1 MWDMIE
7 KNFPEPGSER
17 RLQGSS
23 SSASPGKEK
32 RAAGD
37 RKRDR
42 KWREYQESLAAEAAQ
57 GARGGTPAHSP
68 QRAKGGHHPGHATL
82 GDFLEVAKQTKAK
95 PRQLLLRKSGP
106 SSDVESAHRGR
117 MPADQASSSGS
128 VAPHQRNV
136 ARACERTCGVP
147 CNLRVARQRAT
158 QQSAAVEGAVG
169 IAHEEATEWGRGM
182 DYHASTVAAIAA
194 GLTAAATHEAVA
206 ARIRGEV
213 AATAD
218 EARLTQEAI
227 ACKEAEVK
235 ALEEALAQ
243 ERAKKEAEE
252 RAHAEAT
259 AKAQADAAKKDAIEA
274 ARRKVAEERA
284 KTEAELAALE
294 AEKARLQ
301 QTREA
306 EAARAREE
314 AERRAAAATAA
325 AMEEAEAKLRRET
338 PPGGS
343 RVETLRKLF
352 EGNASSKM
360 TLDEADTGSSGSSGP
375 TAHRRRKGKGKT
387 PERPRRPAGGH
398 PQDSDPFFT
407 ASDGDEGG
415 RHRRHRRGVAGWLA
429 DVPME
434 PEGEDE
440 DPPPPYRS
448 SESSETETPRWGDM
462 DFDIT
467 KKRPSSDPPRRPGGD
482 PPGPP
487 GRGPSGRPGGCPPSG
502 PPGGGPPDGG
512 GPPGPGGP
520 GGGPPGGPPGDP
532 DDPPGDG
539 DPDATRR
546 WIVYLRR
553 RVQYLEREVDTGKG
567 EMTRI
572 ARVAARA
579 QRELD
584 IAKIEMV
591 KSAGVATATQKLLD
605 IARGETRSLNKVIS
619 GLQQRL
625 DALEARGSV
634 SSDHPPLESA
644 SSDDGWGPGPGP
656 GRPHAPSASAPS
668 LTAPSHH
675 SAGRR
680 NERVPPGS
688 GSEDWRDEWL
698 SSDYHN
704 RRAPPQTPVRPRR
717 TAPAPEQI
725 RMAGGRYGGLR
736 DEVPG
741 GDVEWDVG
749 MLAEEDLEEFDIS
762 PPRGVRRE
770 AAGRSRRRRDEEAYM
785 EGVRREHLGSAYMEE
800 PRRSHRDS
808 MEQMDVAALGVRG
821 RGRWEPRSTSR
832 PAFMV
837 SKAAD
842 AAVWEDLKDIKPP
855 MYDGNPLNLDRFLEK
870 LDDWGVTVTED
881 MHPADAEK
889 YVFRRFRYRL
899 PEVLQELYFV
909 ATKEGKIKT
918 LKEAKKWLNEQERLD
933 APQVAAKRWKSIKL
947 QHDGREIRLRDWRD
961 FRGQYTLF
969 RRNVEDWNEG
979 DEQARLLSMLPE
991 AWIKRVT
998 KEEAKRAKFNH
1009 TVKMMLPKEY
1019 HTNVVAWTRKN
1030 VARDVKRNSLR
1041 NALLITVSG
1050 DREKTAMW
1058 RLDECDVSGQTIR
1071 LQAIL
1076 ARMSC
1081 DEIVVWVGEEVLKE
1095 YRNLHHTRGLRP
1107 SDRDV
1112 NYVGEGPG
1120 GEAAMDPAGADG
1132 DEALIDGDDDDE
1144 PAEVAVYAFV
1154 AHNGA
1159 GSNRG
1164 SWKPLQPGWKKKE
1177 KKEPRRIG
1185 SPPLSFGEFIQAH
1198 PQGCFVCYGR
1208 KQGFNHDHRT
1218 CPIHQADTEA
1228 YKKAHGSKKRAPA
1241 GIREAKVEVDKDELS
1256 KMMYQGNE
1264 FAKEIQE
1271 IKRNWVPR
1279 SDNKNKE
1286 NNQNDQNKDKDK
1298 KTRRGRK
1305 KGVNEVDA
1313 EENTPTTTTDAP

>member
-1 MWDMIE
+1 MVNWQEADKTWPRPHPHAARLLRGLVWDQHYRHSHPQCEGGMPGSFELRTDMAPDRLQAPEDWLRAEGFAFRFQQRRWRTWTRPDRPGEGLRPDGIEEDENSNEYPSGASINVSMWDMIE

-32 RAAGD
+32 RSAGD

-57 GARGGTPAHSP
+57 GAMGGTPAPSP
-68 QRAKGGHHPGHATL
+68 QRANGGHHPGHTTL
-82 GDFLEVAKQTKAK
+82 GDFLEVAKKTKAK
-95 PRQLLLRKSGP
+95 PRTLLLRKSGP

-117 MPADQASSSGS
+117 MPGDQASSSGS
-128 VAPHQRNV
+128 VAPHQRDV

-147 CNLRVARQRAT
+147 CNLRLARQRAT
-158 QQSAAVEGAVG
+158 QQNAAVEGAVG

-182 DYHASTVAAIAA
+182 DYHASTVAAITA
-194 GLTAAATHEAVA
+194 GLTAAAAHEAVA

-213 AATAD
+213 AATD
-218 EARLTQEAI
+218 EEARLTQEVI

-243 ERAKKEAEE
+243 GRAKKEAEE
-252 RAHAEAT
+252 RVHAEAT
-259 AKAQADAAKKDAIEA
+259 AKAQADAAKKDVIQA

-301 QTREA
+301 QAREA

-314 AERRAAAATAA
+314 AEGRAAAATAA

-352 EGNASSKM
+352 EGDASSKM

-375 TAHRRRKGKGKT
+375 TAYRRRKGKGKT
-387 PERPRRPAGGH
+387 PERPQRPAGGH
-398 PQDSDPFFT
+398 PHDSDPFFT
-407 ASDGDEGG
+407 ASDGDERG
-415 RHRRHRRGVAGWLA
+415 RRHRQGVAGRGGG

-434 PEGEDE
+434 PEGENE
-440 DPPPPYRS
+440 HPPPPYRS

-462 DFDIT
+462 DEDDDMVCLLDMDFDIT
-467 KKRPSSDPPRRPGGD
+467 KKRTSSDPPRRPGGD

-487 GRGPSGRPGGCPPSG
+487 GGGPSGPPGGRPPGG
-502 PPGGGPPDGG
+502 PPGGGPPGGG
-512 GPPGPGGP
+512 GPPEPGGP

-553 RVQYLEREVDTGKG
+553 RVQFLEREVDTGKG

-605 IARGETRSLNKVIS
+605 IARGGTRSLNKVIS

-634 SSDHPPLESA
+634 GSDHPPLESG

-656 GRPHAPSASAPS
+656 GRPHAPGGAPRSRPSASVPS
-668 LTAPSHH
+668 LSAPSHH

-698 SSDYHN
+698 SAEYHN
-704 RRAPPQTPVRPRR
+704 RCAPPRTPVRPRR
-717 TAPAPEQI
+717 PAPAPEPI
-725 RMAGGRYGGLR
+725 PMAGGRYGGLR
-736 DEVPG
+736 DEVPRG
-741 GDVEWDVG
+741 HVEWDVG
-749 MLAEEDLEEFDIS
+749 GGEDLDLDLEEFDIS

-770 AAGRSRRRRDEEAYM
+770 AAERSRRRRDEEAYM

-808 MEQMDVAALGVRG
+808 MEEMDVAAVGVRG
-821 RGRWEPRSTSR
+821 RGRWEPRSTPR

-881 MHPADAEK
+881 MPPADAEK

-918 LKEAKKWLNEQERLD
+918 LKEAKKWLNEQERVD
-933 APQVAAKRWKSIKL
+933 AP
-947 QHDGREIRLRDWRD
+947 
-961 FRGQYTLF
+961 
-969 RRNVEDWNEG
+969 
-979 DEQARLLSMLPE
+979 
-991 AWIKRVT
+991 
-998 KEEAKRAKFNH
+998 
-1009 TVKMMLPKEY
+1009 
-1019 HTNVVAWTRKN
+1019 
-1030 VARDVKRNSLR
+1030 
-1041 NALLITVSG
+1041 
-1050 DREKTAMW
+1050 
-1058 RLDECDVSGQTIR
+1058 
-1071 LQAIL
+1071 
-1076 ARMSC
+1076 
-1081 DEIVVWVGEEVLKE
+1081 
-1095 YRNLHHTRGLRP
+1095 
-1107 SDRDV
+1107 
-1112 NYVGEGPG
+1112 
-1120 GEAAMDPAGADG
+1120 
-1132 DEALIDGDDDDE
+1132 
-1144 PAEVAVYAFV
+1144 
-1154 AHNGA
+1154 
-1159 GSNRG
+1159 
-1164 SWKPLQPGWKKKE
+1164 
-1177 KKEPRRIG
+1177 
-1185 SPPLSFGEFIQAH
+1185 
-1198 PQGCFVCYGR
+1198 
-1208 KQGFNHDHRT
+1208 
-1218 CPIHQADTEA
+1218 
-1228 YKKAHGSKKRAPA
+1228 
-1241 GIREAKVEVDKDELS
+1241 
-1256 KMMYQGNE
+1256 
-1264 FAKEIQE
+1264 
-1271 IKRNWVPR
+1271 
-1279 SDNKNKE
+1279 
-1286 NNQNDQNKDKDK
+1286 
-1298 KTRRGRK
+1298 
-1305 KGVNEVDA
+1305 
-1313 EENTPTTTTDAP
+1313 